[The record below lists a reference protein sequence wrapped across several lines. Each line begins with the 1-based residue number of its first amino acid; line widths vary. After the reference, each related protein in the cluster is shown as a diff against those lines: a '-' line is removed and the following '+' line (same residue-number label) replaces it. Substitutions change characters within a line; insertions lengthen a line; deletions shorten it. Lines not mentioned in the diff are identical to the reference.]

1 MVPHFF
7 VIHELSAHCISN
19 RPSPAQGKH
28 VSLAERDPRGHASQP
43 GTLIGS
49 GPLQDTE
56 ASPEIEMNVT
66 LLRRALKNPQPSV
79 TFVSDHKI
87 EYWQVSDPCGLD
99 TKEQRGPCE
108 AFC

>member
-1 MVPHFF
+1 MSCQLV
-7 VIHELSAHCISN
+7 VYQTG
-19 RPSPAQGKH
+19 PSPAQGKH
-28 VSLAERDPRGHASQP
+28 VIPAERDPRGHASQL

-56 ASPEIEMNVT
+56 ASPEIGMNVT

-79 TFVSDHKI
+79 TFVSDHKT

-99 TKEQRGPCE
+99 TKESRKDPVRPSVKKTASG
-108 AFC
+108 

>member
-1 MVPHFF
+1 MSCRLV
-7 VIHELSAHCISN
+7 VYQTG
-19 RPSPAQGKH
+19 PSPAQGKH
-28 VSLAERDPRGHASQP
+28 VIPAERDPQGHASQP

-56 ASPEIEMNVT
+56 ASPEIGMNVT

-79 TFVSDHKI
+79 TFVSDHKT

-99 TKEQRGPCE
+99 TKESRKDPVRPSVKKTASG
-108 AFC
+108 